1 MENSFLDAAL
11 AYAAQG
17 YRVFPCRPG
26 RKLPHTT
33 HGRND
38 ATTDED
44 QIRAWW
50 EATPTA
56 NIGLVTDGLL
66 VVDVDGGDNNWP
78 TNPELAADLC
88 NAPTSATP
96 SGGRHHVYR
105 QPAGREYRSTA
116 GRLAEKVDTRA
127 NGGYIVAPPS
137 TLEDGKSYQWIDGL
151 ELEPLDRLPEP
162 PAWLVQMLD
171 ALAQGRGP
179 GAMPQGPILGDSN
192 PIPDGRRNYTLA
204 RLAGTMRR
212 AGMSRGEIA
221 SALHRANQDRCC
233 PPLCESEVERI
244 ADSISRY
251 EPDQI
256 TVAVVEGH
264 WGQMAEELP
273 DAIGPIDPGPFPA
286 HLLEV
291 PGLLA
296 TSCEYMLASSHRPQP
311 ILALGASL
319 SLLSVITGRRV
330 MDEIGTRPN
339 LYSLGVAPSGAGK
352 EAPRSAVKEILW
364 QAGAG
369 AMLGES
375 IASHAGLVTHTGQQ
389 PSMVWLIDEIGRWL
403 RGISAAGDKAPHLT
417 GIITNF
423 MKFYTSSHSVYL
435 GDAYADI
442 SKRIEIHQPNVV
454 LFGTTVPE
462 SLYQGLTA
470 DSVADGFL
478 SRVLIWEGPNTRP
491 RKRKPKVMAPPA
503 DLVELVRMWC
513 NWTPGTGN
521 LAGQHPR
528 PMVIPST
535 REAGLILD
543 EFDEKCDKAQDQEER
558 QLATL
563 WSRGAEK
570 ARKLALLHTCSRMLP
585 GEAAQIDAEAAHWAI
600 ELAGYLT
607 QRLIYL
613 AYQWVADGAFDG
625 RRKRVLRAIQAS
637 GQHGLTGSEL
647 CRKTQSLSP
656 RERAE
661 VLEALLQSGEIRSAL
676 NESSKPGRKTLKYF
690 CHENTA
696 KTINSKI
703 Q

>member
-1 MENSFLDAAL
+1 MDNQFLDSAL
-11 AYAAQG
+11 QYAAMG

-26 RKLPHTT
+26 RKLPNTT

-38 ATTDED
+38 ATTDEA

-50 EATPTA
+50 EACPTA

-66 VVDVDGGDNNWP
+66 VVDVDGGDNDWP
-78 TNPELAADLC
+78 TNQELAAELC
-88 NAPTSATP
+88 QAPTSVTP

-105 QPAGREYRSTA
+105 QPEGREYRSTA
-116 GRLAEKVDTRA
+116 GRLATKVDTRA

-137 TLEDGKSYQWIDGL
+137 RLEDGSQYQWIDGL
-151 ELEPLDRLPEP
+151 ELDPLGRLPEP
-162 PAWLVQMLD
+162 PEWLTKMAD

-179 GAMPQGPILGDSN
+179 GALPQGPILGDSN
-192 PIPDGRRNYTLA
+192 PIPDGQRNYTLA

-221 SALHRANQDRCC
+221 SALHRANVDRCC

-264 WGQMAEELP
+264 WGQMGEEIP
-273 DAIGPIDPGPFPA
+273 DSIGPIDPGPFPA

-291 PGLLA
+291 PGILA
-296 TSCEYMLASSHRPQP
+296 DTCQYMLDSSHRPQP
-311 ILALGASL
+311 ILALGAGL

-339 LYSLGVAPSGAGK
+339 LYGLGVAPSGAGK

-403 RGISAAGDKAPHLT
+403 RGISAAGDKATHLS
-417 GIITNF
+417 GIVTNF

-435 GDAYADI
+435 GDAYADVA
-442 SKRIEIHQPNVV
+442 KRVEIHQPNVV

-478 SRVLIWEGPNTRP
+478 SRVLLWEGPTTRP
-491 RKRKPKVMAPPA
+491 RKRKPKVMGPPA
-503 DLVELVRMWC
+503 YLVDQVRAWV

-521 LAGQHPR
+521 LAGMHPK
-528 PMVIPST
+528 PLVITST
-535 REAGLILD
+535 REAGAMLD
-543 EFDEKCDKAQDQEER
+543 EFDEECDKAQDQEES
-558 QLATL
+558 QLGTL
-563 WSRGAEK
+563 WSRAAEK
-570 ARKLALLHTCSRMLP
+570 ARKLALLHTCSRMVP
-585 GEAAQIDAEAAHWAI
+585 GEPIQIDAEAAKWAC
-600 ELAGYLT
+600 ELSKYLT
-607 QRLIYL
+607 QRLIHL
-613 AYQWVADGAFDG
+613 AYQWVADGAFDA
-625 RRKRVLRAIQAS
+625 RRKRVLRAIQES
-637 GQHGLTGSEL
+637 GGAGITGSEL

-661 VLEALLQSGEIRSAL
+661 VLEALLQSGEISARL
-676 NESSKPGRKTLKYF
+676 NESIKPGRKALKYF
-690 CHENTA
+690 TGQKQA
-696 KTINSKI
+696 KGD
-703 Q
+703 